1 MSEVQAV
8 LFQGFTP
15 PAASHWLDAHGYKP
29 IKKMH
34 REGTLMRYR
43 MREPN
48 YRRYT
53 TATIIRP
60 GNRRVLLV
68 LGWRK

>member
-8 LFQGFTP
+8 LFQGFTA
-15 PAASHWLDAHGYKP
+15 PAASRWLDAHGYKP

-43 MREPN
+43 MRDPT
-48 YRRYT
+48 YKRYT
-53 TATIIRP
+53 TETLIKP
-60 GNRRVLLV
+60 NGRRILLV
-68 LGWRK
+68 LGWR

>member
-8 LFQGFTP
+8 LFQGFTA
-15 PAASHWLDAHGYKP
+15 PAASKWLNEHGYKP

-43 MREPN
+43 MKHPD
-48 YRRYT
+48 YKRYT
-53 TATIIRP
+53 TTTLIKPKGQKIF
-60 GNRRVLLV
+60 LV
-68 LGWRK
+68 LGWRN

>member
-1 MSEVQAV
+1 MSTVQAV
-8 LFQGFTP
+8 LFQGFTA
-15 PAASHWLDAHGYKP
+15 PAASKWLNDHGYKP

-43 MREPN
+43 MTAPD
-48 YRRYT
+48 YKRYT
-53 TATIIRP
+53 TTTLINPKGQKIF
-60 GNRRVLLV
+60 LV